1 MHMMTHTEVRAQMER
16 VREQLRAMI
25 AEGRADEAVE
35 MAFTMLLELQH
46 HNIALVLELAKERRQ
61 RSGRQT
67 ERIDPAQLLLMLDL
81 MVASAEDERADLAAT
96 SAEERH
102 PRSRARR
109 TPGRHAVPDPPPSG
123 APAPTARTAA

>member
-1 MHMMTHTEVRAQMER
+1 MMTHKEVRAQMER
-16 VREQLRAMI
+16 VREQLRALI

-46 HNIALVLELAKERRQ
+46 HNIHLVLELAKERRA

-81 MVASAEDERADLAAT
+81 MVTSTEDESADLMATTRYSPRAAWT
-96 SAEERH
+96 
-102 PRSRARR
+102 
-109 TPGRHAVPDPPPSG
+109 
-123 APAPTARTAA
+123 

>member
-1 MHMMTHTEVRAQMER
+1 MMTHKEVRAQMER

-35 MAFTMLLELQH
+35 MVFTRLLELQH
-46 HNIALVLELAKERRQ
+46 HNLTLVLELAKERRQ

-81 MVASAEDERADLAAT
+81 MVTSDDDESADLAAT
-96 SAEERH
+96 TAEAPALDHERH
-102 PRSRARR
+102 ELPAATPSPPRRR
-109 TPGRHAVPDPPPSG
+109 
-123 APAPTARTAA
+123 

>member
-1 MHMMTHTEVRAQMER
+1 MLTHTEVRAQMER

-46 HNIALVLELAKERRQ
+46 HNLTLVLELAKERRQ

-81 MVASAEDERADLAAT
+81 MVT
-96 SAEERH
+96 SAADESAARYVGAH
-102 PRSRARR
+102 RASCRA
-109 TPGRHAVPDPPPSG
+109 T
-123 APAPTARTAA
+123 

>member
-1 MHMMTHTEVRAQMER
+1 MLTHTEVRAQMER

-46 HNIALVLELAKERRQ
+46 HNIHLVLELAKERRA
-61 RSGRQT
+61 RAGRQT

-81 MVASAEDERADLAAT
+81 LVTSTADESADLAAT
-96 SAEERH
+96 TAEDATLDNERGVLQADTPSPTRRH
-102 PRSRARR
+102 PVVRR
-109 TPGRHAVPDPPPSG
+109 
-123 APAPTARTAA
+123 